1 VRVGGDPGGTL
12 YLSGGCLA
20 FAESPVVPD
29 LGSRLVNSRRLG
41 LDQWQ
46 RAQRD
51 SGAYG
56 GAGDLLL
63 RRGLLDAAEWQA
75 LLRSATL
82 DAILALALQLARAP
96 ASTGFVP
103 DQEPRAG
110 SVRMDAGWAWDQAR
124 QEAVR
129 LAGYGVGPGT
139 RLRLSGPARSRL
151 VFGAEATAV
160 LGQMDGGATIR
171 ELAWRNG
178 LALFGVLDWAVRVIQ
193 DGVCAI
199 INPDDAGLSWAGPD
213 PGLLRQVLA
222 ELRQLA

>member
-1 VRVGGDPGGTL
+1 MRVGGDPGGTV

-41 LDQWQ
+41 IEQWQ

-51 SGAYG
+51 SRASGC
-56 GAGDLLL
+56 AGDMLL

-82 DAILALALQLARAP
+82 DALLALALQLARAP
-96 ASTGFVP
+96 GGTSFVP
-103 DQEPRAG
+103 GQEHRAG
-110 SVRMDAGWAWDQAR
+110 SVRMDAGWAWDHAR
-124 QEAVR
+124 QEAGR

-139 RLRLSGPARSRL
+139 RLRLRGPARSPL
-151 VFGAEATAV
+151 VFGPEATAV
-160 LGQMDGGATIR
+160 LGQMDGRATLR
-171 ELAWRNG
+171 DLAWRNG
-178 LALFGVLDWAVRVIQ
+178 LALYGVLDWAVRLIQ
-193 DGVCAI
+193 DGVCVI
-199 INPDDAGLSWAGPD
+199 ISSDVAGMSWAGPD